1 MKVLHIVQ
9 DLGFGGVTNV
19 IVNLIKAFCKFGVE
33 NIVITPQIRKE
44 LIVLLRTC
52 TSHIFALGG
61 SVNPF
66 NSMEYI
72 LTRRK
77 RIIEIVDQVKPD
89 AIIIQPGWLSLVSRL
104 IPDDIPIFV
113 VVHGTYLNEIKYM
126 WLHPIKGIERTRY
139 ITGILASQAIELLQ
153 LKLALTRRKLLV
165 VAVSKNTRKELI
177 GMGIQQNK
185 VVSIL
190 NGVDKDVFKPMNKD
204 YTKTLVEE
212 IFRIKLRDK
221 VLLHENPGPRK
232 GTHILIKAVAMLRRI
247 YGDNFILLIVRRL
260 GPQTYREYVEGIV
273 RGLKLEENVKMLG
286 YVEDKLLPILYNAAE
301 VVIVPSY
308 SEGSPLVIPEA
319 LACATPVVAT
329 NVGGNPEYLTFV
341 SLRELIVKLNKYDFS
356 LDLAIIISK
365 ALNTKMVIPRFKI
378 PDWYDVAKIYLD
390 FLTRSRM
397 YHYDKKL
404 VECRRGDVVGSPHN

>member
-1 MKVLHIVQ
+1 MKILHIVQ
-9 DLGFGGVTNV
+9 DLRFGGVANV
-19 IVNLIKAFCKFGVE
+19 IINLIKAFYRFDVE
-33 NIVITPQIRKE
+33 NVVITPQIRKE
-44 LIVLLRTC
+44 LMVLLRTY
-52 TSHIFALGG
+52 TSHVFVLGG
-61 SVNPF
+61 SINPF
-66 NSMEYI
+66 NSVEYI
-72 LTRRK
+72 LVKRK
-77 RIIEIVDQVKPD
+77 HITEIINQVKPD

-185 VVSIL
+185 VISIL

-204 YTKTLVEE
+204 YAKTLVEE

-221 VLLHENPGPRK
+221 VLLHVNPGPRK

-247 YGDNFILLIVRRL
+247 YGDNLTLLVIGKI
-260 GPQTYREYVEGIV
+260 GPKTYGEYIESMI
-273 RGLKLEENVKMLG
+273 RGLKLEENIKMLG
-286 YVEDKLLPILYNAAE
+286 YVKDELLPLLYNAAD
-301 VVIVPSY
+301 VVIMPSY

-319 LACATPVVAT
+319 LACAVPVIAT
-329 NVGGNPEYLTFV
+329 NVGGNPEYLALV
-341 SLRELIVKLNKYDFS
+341 GLNELVVKLEKYDFS
-356 LDLAIIISK
+356 SNLAITISK
-365 ALNTKMVIPRFKI
+365 ALNSKMVIPYFKV
-378 PDWYDVAKIYLD
+378 PNWYDIAKMYL
-390 FLTRSRM
+390 RSLNRTM
-397 YHYDKKL
+397 
-404 VECRRGDVVGSPHN
+404 CIS